1 MKTIKKEDYENILKY
16 MQIHIRVNGEM
27 TDDIVMESLTQ
38 DGDFECWLEA
48 LKKTRLDDG
57 SLLMHQFYVFKR
69 GEHLTYE
76 GVEYHIDNVVVSF
89 YTDYPNPGG
98 YPVVIVELYLQ
109 RV

>member
-16 MQIHIRVNGEM
+16 MQIHVFVDNEM
-27 TDDIVMESLTQ
+27 TDCTVMDSLTQ
-38 DGDFECWLEA
+38 DGDFECWLEV

-98 YPVVIVELYLQ
+98 YPVIIVELYLQ